1 MQWKYSN
8 FYFQDIVRLSGVGLS
23 VHPKTIHRK
32 LYTWQEM
39 LDLKVK
45 EMRESWA
52 QDESIIYQLI
62 GDNWDKN
69 IWPSYRTSD
78 KGTLSLHLFNVI
90 AVQDRVP
97 FLDKHIRETKDL
109 SKACSFLPSIPQQ
122 EQMMKELTF
131 LFATSIV
138 DHNTHLNKVFKSI
151 YPHHL
156 EHEFSHFS
164 GLNTS
169 QVSNTTYNI
178 NIVPTLIVMS
188 HSRLD
193 LIWLFAVLKYTY
205 LLLTVSTWPIRL

>member
-45 EMRESWA
+45 QMRESWA
-52 QDESIIYQLI
+52 QGGSITYQLI

-69 IWPSYRTSD
+69 ILPSYRTSD

-97 FLDKHIRETKDL
+97 SLTSILGKPKTYPRLIHSFH
-109 SKACSFLPSIPQQ
+109 SFL
-122 EQMMKELTF
+122 
-131 LFATSIV
+131 
-138 DHNTHLNKVFKSI
+138 
-151 YPHHL
+151 
-156 EHEFSHFS
+156 
-164 GLNTS
+164 
-169 QVSNTTYNI
+169 
-178 NIVPTLIVMS
+178 
-188 HSRLD
+188 SRNSWWKN
-193 LIWLFAVLKYTY
+193 WLFY
-205 LLLTVSTWPIRL
+205 LQPP